1 MWVLSSLFMCTLWSK
16 FRELVGLTAD
26 MSHAAEEVQE
36 TERIIPA
43 YHDLSLIFCCF
54 EVKMAAVKNA
64 CYGYESFE
72 YVKKKREKEIYSLFI
87 HYVSTHLQPTSQSH
101 NLTNNDCGHAT
112 LNCI

>member
-1 MWVLSSLFMCTLWSK
+1 MLSSLFMCTLWSK

-72 YVKKKREKEIYSLFI
+72 YVKKKEKKKYTHYLFTTYLPTYSLHPKVTI
-87 HYVSTHLQPTSQSH
+87 LQT
-101 NLTNNDCGHAT
+101 T
-112 LNCI
+112 IVVMRR